1 SSRPLWAAWYT
12 LAGPPG
18 SGRGSSAPSRNTRMP
33 PNFSVIS
40 NSPEGSQA
48 SDQGALRPL
57 ASASTQKVSVPA
69 RAGDRGR
76 GRDNSAAQAR
86 HSSRRGVI
94 VGVMGL
100 TSYRSEM
107 AGPVHDRTRRGI
119 NLHF

>member
-1 SSRPLWAAWYT
+1 
-12 LAGPPG
+12 GPPG

-48 SDQGALRPL
+48 IDQGALRPL
-57 ASASTQKVSVPA
+57 ASSSTQKVSVPA
-69 RAGDRGR
+69 RAGDR

-100 TSYRSEM
+100 ASYRAEM
-107 AGPVHDRTRRGI
+107 AGPVRDRTRRGI